1 MLNINAGHNPELLE
15 TCSVLWEYAEYTARV
30 RKYARELPVEDAV
43 ENAIVECIEEG
54 ILEDFL
60 RKNRAEAKNMSIYEY
75 NQEKHLRQEREASW
89 EEGREAGIR
98 EGRESGI
105 SESRRQTAIN
115 LSKMGMDVEK
125 QANRNNR
132 SISREM
138 SCIACF
144 FKLLEYTA
152 GSQSR
157 SCVLFQVWFLRQR
170 SRR

>member
-1 MLNINAGHNPELLE
+1 M
-15 TCSVLWEYAEYTARV
+15 WEYAEYTARV

>member
-1 MLNINAGHNPELLE
+1 
-15 TCSVLWEYAEYTARV
+15 
-30 RKYARELPVEDAV
+30 
-43 ENAIVECIEEG
+43 
-54 ILEDFL
+54 
-60 RKNRAEAKNMSIYEY
+60 MSIYEY

-89 EEGREAGIR
+89 EEGREAGIREGREAGIR

-157 SCVLFQVWFLRQR
+157 SCVLFQV
-170 SRR
+170 

>member
-1 MLNINAGHNPELLE
+1 
-15 TCSVLWEYAEYTARV
+15 
-30 RKYARELPVEDAV
+30 
-43 ENAIVECIEEG
+43 
-54 ILEDFL
+54 
-60 RKNRAEAKNMSIYEY
+60 MSIYEY